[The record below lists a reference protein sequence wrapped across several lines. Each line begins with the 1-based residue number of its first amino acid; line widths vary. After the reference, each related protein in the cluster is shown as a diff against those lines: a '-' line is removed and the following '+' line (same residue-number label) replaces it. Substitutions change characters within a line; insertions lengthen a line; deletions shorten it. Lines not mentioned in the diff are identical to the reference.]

1 MRNCLFSL
9 VMFGV
14 VIMGLLGFTKLAFPN
29 HNPVLIA
36 DEPAS
41 IAWFEVQ
48 DATGYDL
55 HLQCVGGSFRLPIP
69 LFSTE
74 GSVLKARFPA
84 TGTCVH
90 RVSAEGV
97 GWIGEVSKPLDLSGT
112 VVGVVPGRPPD
123 RCDLNG
129 DGKVTA
135 TDALGILDFAVGNNS
150 ACE

>member
-74 GSVLKARFPA
+74 GSVLRAHFLA

-97 GWIGEVSKPLDLSGT
+97 GWIGEVSKPLDITGGT
-112 VVGVVPGRPPD
+112 VGVVPGRSFG
-123 RCDLNG
+123 RCDLDENG
-129 DGKVTA
+129 EVST
-135 TDALGILDFAVGNNS
+135 TDVLQLLNYVVGNNS
-150 ACE
+150 VCE